1 MIGRRA
7 LAVVILD
14 LLVLA
19 ELCLAVYFASK
30 NAAEFTAV
38 FLKVFSILVV
48 PTFVLWRIWVARFCE
63 EKTAAAG
70 R

>member
-1 MIGRRA
+1 MIGRRTV
-7 LAVVILD
+7 AVVIFD

-30 NAAEFTAV
+30 NPAEFTAV
-38 FLKVFSILVV
+38 FLKVFSILLI
-48 PTFVLWRIWVARFCE
+48 PTFVLWRIWVARFCQ
-63 EKTAAAG
+63 EKTAASG

>member
-1 MIGRRA
+1 MIGRRTV
-7 LAVVILD
+7 AVVVFD

-48 PTFVLWRIWVARFCE
+48 PTFVLWRVWVAKFCE
-63 EKTAAAG
+63 EKTTASG